1 MAITIDNTYIQLFKR
16 TTTCFYHLFSWL
28 GYCMS
33 KLQSCY
39 GHVITVVAMLVSVCY
54 PKDSDRLKLPDKM
67 AAKVLVGQRYIL
79 SDSLIMACQSNLGS
93 TLMRAGLCVC
103 GRQAFSRGTSPL
115 SALEHCGHGG
125 LH

>member
-67 AAKVLVGQRYIL
+67 AAKVLVGQRCIL

-93 TLMRAGLCVC
+93 TLNEGWPVCVW
-103 GRQAFSRGTSPL
+103 QASFQQRNK
-115 SALEHCGHGG
+115 SAVST
-125 LH
+125 